1 MLEIKNMT
9 VSYREKAVLENLSAT
24 FEKGRLVSIVGVN
37 GAGKSTL
44 LKSLLGLVNVTD
56 GGAYLDGE
64 SVFSPAEQ

>member
-9 VSYREKAVLENLSAT
+9 VSYREKAVLENLSAS

-44 LKSLLGLVNVTD
+44 LKLLNWPVRLRKNKR
-56 GGAYLDGE
+56 
-64 SVFSPAEQ
+64 SVL